1 MSEVYNLEPFEGVE
15 IDGSYILLVHPQTI
29 PHLIFIHHGRYF
41 SLTHKEVEVN
51 LDLKPLMKKL
61 CRLKKRMI
69 FLKLKK
75 MDLNPISVFE
85 RYEKVDEDLITCLF
99 PIKELVLKDSKAE
112 MIFELVPELYDNQL
126 IEKALQ
132 FNLTEYLDSKG
143 SFTLNE
149 YKKEAIF
156 SYIQQL
162 NKQDAR
168 RE

>member
-1 MSEVYNLEPFEGVE
+1 MSEVYNLEPFEGIE

-29 PHLIFIHHGRYF
+29 PHLIFIHHGKYF

-75 MDLNPISVFE
+75 IELDPVTIFE
-85 RYEKVDEDLITCLF
+85 RYEKVDENLITCLF
-99 PIKELVLKDSKAE
+99 PIKELVLKDSEAE
-112 MIFELVPELYDNQL
+112 MIFQLIPELYDNQL

-132 FNLTEYLDSKG
+132 FNLTEYLDSNG

-162 NKQDAR
+162 NKQDAG